1 MRDTVHNVLFH
12 MKYRPD
18 GFVACDIAA
27 HETGKLWHSHPTT
40 TLCYILVRSMDVDM
54 EIRRQSSKFFAQ
66 LRTTGT
72 KQEFKTIVYKSMY
85 CVVEREITLST
96 RHEPSFFFFFSST
109 KSWLLWCTEL
119 DWTSY
124 ISLVVTSLFGREF
137 TALVP
142 EYTRKNSQCVYFP
155 ALHSKSQSLQLT
167 ETAQQMAMPKQVW
180 IKIKKRSTVDIQKVK
195 RNACIA
201 YRHKWLRFLD

>member
-66 LRTTGT
+66 LRTSGT

-96 RHEPSFFFFFSST
+96 RHEPSFFFFLVLQNHDCCGAQNLIGRPTYLSS
-109 KSWLLWCTEL
+109 S
-119 DWTSY
+119 
-124 ISLVVTSLFGREF
+124 
-137 TALVP
+137 
-142 EYTRKNSQCVYFP
+142 P
-155 ALHSKSQSLQLT
+155 AFLGASLQLWFPNT
-167 ETAQQMAMPKQVW
+167 LEKTASAFTFPHYTRRANHCNLRRQL
-180 IKIKKRSTVDIQKVK
+180 S
-195 RNACIA
+195 
-201 YRHKWLRFLD
+201 KWQCQNRFE